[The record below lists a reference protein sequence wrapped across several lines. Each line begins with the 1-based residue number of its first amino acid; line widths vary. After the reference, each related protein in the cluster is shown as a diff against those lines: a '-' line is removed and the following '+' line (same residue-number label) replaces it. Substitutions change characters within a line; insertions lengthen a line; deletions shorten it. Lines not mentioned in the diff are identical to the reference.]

1 MKLRTWLLIAFLI
14 LMLLPLAAGIVLFQ
28 LIGKLDEQRSFT
40 DYMAASSEIST
51 AESYLQN
58 PALFR
63 LRTVWDEQELDLLT
77 NDALKI
83 ELFNPYGV
91 PIYSSMEDGEYTGF
105 VQASER
111 LYSNLY
117 EMQINPRSYVLKKP
131 VFENG
136 SLAGIY
142 QITLARQEWRED
154 IRSRT
159 VWVAGILGIFIAV
172 LFIIV
177 LLLTRRKLIL
187 PMRIL
192 TKQMSSFAANEP
204 VPPSMY
210 RGGGEMRELM
220 THFEDMRLTIEASR
234 KKLSQQ
240 QEEKAFMTAA
250 LSHDLKTPLTSI
262 RAYAEELD
270 TNGLTREERQ
280 EYLAFMMGQVDRMRH
295 MLDDLNLYASLES
308 KILNKERALVDSE
321 EFMEMLFAG
330 YEPLASTKNIDLET
344 SISVSGNVELDP
356 QLILRMMD
364 NLIANAIKYSPP
376 GSKLYLAA
384 LSSDSSVPEWINPPF
399 RTRVEQLLDDRVK
412 NIWLLIQNE
421 GESIPF
427 EIQDRLFEPFYQR
440 ESSRNQAGSGSFGL
454 GLTIAKK
461 VIEQHQG
468 TIKLLSEEPYGTLV
482 VCGLPLNN
490 KEMRD

>member
-14 LMLLPLAAGIVLFQ
+14 LMLLPLAAGIALFQ

-91 PIYSSMEDGEYTGF
+91 PIYSSMEDSEYTGF

-142 QITLARQEWRED
+142 QITLARHEWRED

-177 LLLTRRKLIL
+177 LLLTHRKLIL

-204 VPPSMY
+204 VPPTMY

-220 THFEDMRLTIEASR
+220 THFEDM
-234 KKLSQQ
+234 
-240 QEEKAFMTAA
+240 
-250 LSHDLKTPLTSI
+250 
-262 RAYAEELD
+262 
-270 TNGLTREERQ
+270 
-280 EYLAFMMGQVDRMRH
+280 
-295 MLDDLNLYASLES
+295 
-308 KILNKERALVDSE
+308 
-321 EFMEMLFAG
+321 
-330 YEPLASTKNIDLET
+330 
-344 SISVSGNVELDP
+344 
-356 QLILRMMD
+356 
-364 NLIANAIKYSPP
+364 
-376 GSKLYLAA
+376 
-384 LSSDSSVPEWINPPF
+384 
-399 RTRVEQLLDDRVK
+399 
-412 NIWLLIQNE
+412 
-421 GESIPF
+421 
-427 EIQDRLFEPFYQR
+427 
-440 ESSRNQAGSGSFGL
+440 
-454 GLTIAKK
+454 
-461 VIEQHQG
+461 
-468 TIKLLSEEPYGTLV
+468 
-482 VCGLPLNN
+482 
-490 KEMRD
+490 